1 MPSRYSLRRC
11 TFRRFDTFVATDCP
25 DGTRKYGISTRETH
39 ARPSSF
45 HVPITPIYYSAFT
58 AACGNVIANVRTD
71 GLEEGGFSL
80 KIISGDIYVFD
91 QGLPTLVMGPWGG
104 RLKVGLGKWEIG
116 TGEL

>member
-1 MPSRYSLRRC
+1 
-11 TFRRFDTFVATDCP
+11 
-25 DGTRKYGISTRETH
+25 
-39 ARPSSF
+39 
-45 HVPITPIYYSAFT
+45 
-58 AACGNVIANVRTD
+58 VIANVRTD

-116 TGEL
+116 TG